1 MKIHE
6 ASSSSY
12 NKVDNANIYRYIVEH
27 STYINNAVNTCKDR
41 LVSVNRAHLKQIAAE
56 LETVQKRL
64 KYLTEGKY

>member
-6 ASSSSY
+6 ASSSNY
-12 NKVDNANIYRYIVEH
+12 NTVDNANIYRYIAEY
-27 STYINNAVNTCKDR
+27 STYINNTVNTRKDR

>member
-6 ASSSSY
+6 ASSSNY
-12 NKVDNANIYRYIVEH
+12 NTVDNANIYRYILEY
-27 STYINNAVNTCKDR
+27 SNYINNTVNTCKER
-41 LVSVNRAHLKQIAAE
+41 LVSVNRSHLKQIAAD